1 MLGGEDQQQQRL
13 QKALKTKCS
22 MNEFAQLDLLMNL
35 YMMGYYHTPRL
46 TTLWKETP
54 TRGEQERLLMQS
66 VL

>member
-1 MLGGEDQQQQRL
+1 
-13 QKALKTKCS
+13 

-35 YMMGYYHTPRL
+35 YMMGYYHAPRL